1 MKESH
6 IVIESSPRRDKT
18 ILDLIK
24 TIDPAANYAGGIA
37 GNGHRMFIVEG
48 SPEEYRKLLANFIET
63 GVVISL
69 DEF

>member
-6 IVIESSPRRDKT
+6 IVIKSSPKRDKT

-24 TIDPAANYAGGIA
+24 TIDPAANYAGGISSS
-37 GNGHRMFIVEG
+37 GHRVFIVEG

>member
-6 IVIESSPRRDKT
+6 IVIKSNPKRDKT

-24 TIDPAANYAGGIA
+24 TIDPNANYAGGIISS
-37 GNGHRMFIVEG
+37 GHRAFIVKG
-48 SPEEYRKLLANFIET
+48 SPEEYRKTLSDFIET
-63 GVVISL
+63 GVVVSL